1 MADDKGLAQRM
12 AAGER
17 RAYEEFV
24 DSFGP
29 RIHRLV
35 RRYVANPSDAEDLTQ
50 EIFIEI
56 YRCIGR
62 FRGDSALM
70 TWVYRIAVN
79 HCLRHQQRLRP
90 ESIAFDDSLEKLPD
104 WRPDPAESAS
114 KTELKGKVQGA
125 LGGLSGDHRTVVIL
139 HELHGMSY
147 SECAE
152 ALEIPVGTVKSR
164 LSNAF
169 KRLRVSLSDYVLGDS
184 AACAAASETV
194 R

>member
-1 MADDKGLAQRM
+1 MADDLRLARRM

-35 RRYVANPSDAEDLTQ
+35 KRHVSNASDAEDLTQ

-79 HCLRHQQRLRP
+79 HCLRHQQRLKP
-90 ESIAFDDSLEKLPD
+90 ESVAFDDSLERLPD
-104 WRPDPAESAS
+104 WRPDPAESAA
-114 KTELKGKVQGA
+114 KAELKGKVEEA

-139 HELHGMSY
+139 HELHGMTY
-147 SECAE
+147 SECAA

-184 AACAAASETV
+184 AAACAATIES
-194 R
+194 